1 MRDERTTRSGTTT
14 SPENEQRFHIR
25 GLLDLLA
32 EAPSYHR
39 VLNTLPQPGHPRRL
53 GIIRN
58 ARPFIVAALY
68 EHLQRPVLLVTGTA
82 RRARELADALHV
94 WLGDEERVYLFADP
108 EALPYERLP
117 WSRDT
122 RRERLAALAALHRRP
137 STAPPPLIV
146 ASVRALM
153 WKTLPPRE
161 MRLSVRTLRV
171 GDTISMRDL
180 IERLLSLGYTAAPV
194 VDSPGTFAHR
204 GGILDV
210 FPPNSRWPLRI
221 EFFGDEIDSMRYFD
235 VETQRTRS
243 DLPRPT
249 RITIAP
255 ASEALPRHAALAAR
269 RLQDLDTGTCH
280 TALAERIREEIQ
292 LLAEGNAFPQ
302 VEFYLP
308 YFYSQPATLM
318 DHLPREGLIIVED
331 GEDVRNTWL
340 DLEEQAEQVREDLLV
355 TRELPSNVARPY
367 WAWEEVR
374 PRFDHHPLW
383 VLGQSNL
390 DGHPLSESLLGDLFH
405 VPPYFGGKVR
415 HIVRSL
421 LDLRR
426 AKERVIVVSR
436 QADRLADML
445 SDAGVDTSPLVS
457 LEQPPGPGGIA
468 VVRGVLAGGFVLN
481 THREGASRVHLLT
494 DSELF
499 GFRRVQ
505 RRVRRA
511 RPTSP
516 ETFFSDVKVGDY
528 VVHVDYGI
536 GVYRG
541 LVRKNFD
548 GEEREYLEI
557 EYAHGDKLF
566 VPVYQAERLARY
578 VGPQGAPPVLN
589 RLGTADWEM
598 VKRRAKRAVAEIAKE
613 LLELYAMR
621 ATVRGHAFSP
631 DSPWQHELEASFPY
645 EETEDQI
652 RAAEEIKRD
661 MEQPR
666 PMDRLVVGDVGFGKT
681 ELAVRAAFKA
691 VMDGKQVA
699 VLVPTT
705 VLAQQHYNTFRE
717 RMAPFPVNV
726 AMLSRFLTRAQQQKV
741 IEGLKSGSVD
751 IVIGTHR
758 LLSRDVEF
766 KDLGLLI
773 IDEEQRFG
781 VVHKEKLKR
790 LRANV
795 DVLTLTATPI
805 PRTLHMSLTGIRDMS
820 TITTP
825 PEERLPVKTTVAEY
839 DEHLIRQ
846 AILRE
851 LDRGGQVYFVHN
863 RVQGI
868 EVVANHIRRIVPEA
882 RVAVAHGQMSERE
895 LERTMLAFARG
906 EIDVLVSTTIIES
919 GLDIPTAN
927 TIIIN
932 RADQFGLAQLYQLR
946 GRVGRGAVRAYA
958 YLLYDKGK
966 RLSPEARRRLQAIYE
981 ASDLGAGF
989 RIAMQDLE
997 LRGAGELLG
1006 ARQHGHIAAVGF
1018 DLYARLL
1025 AKTVQE
1031 LRERGDVEIPEAD
1044 GRSEASTLDP
1054 LPEAVHLDLPL
1065 RAGIPDAYVPD
1076 ADLRLQLYRRIAA
1089 ITGQEELADIERE
1102 LADRFGPLPEEVR
1115 DLLFVVHIKI
1125 LARRAHVDRIGQE
1138 GDRLALHRPGL
1149 ERMNWRAL
1157 ERRLPEGCTVGRR
1170 RVYVPVDVHWRTRLE
1185 RVLEEM
1191 ALW

>member
-1 MRDERTTRSGTTT
+1 MGRGSLSVSVVESQG
-14 SPENEQRFHIR
+14 EKHVFHLR
-25 GLLDLLA
+25 GALDLVS
-32 EAPSYHR
+32 EAPSYRR
-39 VLNTLPQPGHPRRL
+39 VLNAPPEPGRPRRL
-53 GIIRN
+53 GVPRT
-58 ARPFIVAALY
+58 ARPYVAAALASHLHRPLLY
-68 EHLQRPVLLVTGTA
+68 VTATSS
-82 RRARELADALHV
+82 RAREIADAV
-94 WLGDEERVYLFADP
+94 RIWLGDASRVFLFADP
-108 EALPYERLP
+108 EALPYERLV
-117 WSRDT
+117 WSADT
-122 RRERLAALAALHRRP
+122 RRDRLAALAALSRR
-137 STAPPPLIV
+137 SGFSEAPVVV
-146 ASVRALM
+146 ASARALM

-161 MRLSVRTLRV
+161 MRLSVRPLRV
-171 GDTISMRDL
+171 GDAISMHDL
-180 IERLLSLGYTAAPV
+180 IALLLSLGYTEASV
-194 VDSPGTFAHR
+194 VDSPGMFSRR

-210 FPPNSRWPLRI
+210 FPPHARWPVRL

-235 VETQRTRS
+235 VETQRTLS
-243 DLPRPT
+243 DVPRPS
-249 RITIAP
+249 RILLTP
-255 ASEALPRHAALAAR
+255 ASEALVRHAQRAAQ
-269 RLQDLDTGTCH
+269 RLHDLDLSTCH
-280 TALAERIREEIQ
+280 TALAEQIREEIA
-292 LLAEGNAFPQ
+292 LLNEGGRFPLL
-302 VEFYLP
+302 EFYLP
-308 YFYSQPATLM
+308 YFYSQPATLL
-318 DHLPREGLIIVED
+318 DHLPRESVVLVED
-331 GEDVRNTWL
+331 GEELQSVWR
-340 DLEEQAEQVREDLLV
+340 DLQEQAEHVRNDLLV
-355 TRELPSNVARPY
+355 TRELPANVVRPY
-367 WAWEEVR
+367 WTWEEIR
-374 PRFDHHPLW
+374 IRFDRVPVW
-383 VLGQSNL
+383 VLGQSDL
-390 DGHPLSESLLGDLFH
+390 DGHPLPEALLGDVFH
-405 VPPYFGGKVR
+405 AAPYFGGKVR

-421 LDLRR
+421 LELSGRR
-426 AKERVIVVSR
+426 ERVVVVSR

-445 SDAGVDTSPLVS
+445 TDAGRTIAPLAA
-457 LEQPPGPGGIA
+457 LENLPGEGGMA
-468 VVRGVLAGGFVLN
+468 VVRGVLAGGFVL
-481 THREGASRVHLLT
+481 TPHPESGGRLHLFT
-494 DSELF
+494 DKELF
-499 GFRRVQ
+499 GFRRVP
-505 RRVRRA
+505 RRVTRV
-511 RPTSP
+511 RPAAP

-536 GVYRG
+536 GIYRG
-541 LVRKNFD
+541 LVRRNFD

-578 VGPQGAPPVLN
+578 VGPHGTPPVLN
-589 RLGTADWEM
+589 RLGTADWDM
-598 VKRRAKRAVAEIAKE
+598 VKRRARRAVAEMAKE
-613 LLELYAMR
+613 LLELYARR
-621 ATVRGHAFSP
+621 AAIRGHAFSP
-631 DSPWQHELEASFPY
+631 DSPWQQELEAAFPY
-645 EETEDQI
+645 EETEDQL

-726 AMLSRFLTRAQQQKV
+726 AMLSRFLTRSQQQKV
-741 IEGLKSGSVD
+741 IEGLKAGSVD

-758 LLSRDVEF
+758 LLSNDVEF

-790 LRANV
+790 LRTSV

-820 TITTP
+820 TMTTP

-868 EVVANHIRRIVPEA
+868 AIVANQIRRIVPEA

-1025 AKTVQE
+1025 AKAVQE
-1031 LRERGDVEIPEAD
+1031 LRERGEFDLPATGETP
-1044 GRSEASTLDP
+1044 DP
-1054 LPEAVHLDLPL
+1054 LPAAVHLDLPV
-1065 RAGIPDAYVPD
+1065 RAGFPTAYVPD
-1076 ADLRLQLYRRIAA
+1076 EELRLQLYRRVAA
-1089 ITGQEELADIERE
+1089 ITDLDALTAMEQELV
-1102 LADRFGPLPEEVR
+1102 DRFGPMPEEAE
-1115 DLLFVVHIKI
+1115 DLLFVVRIKI
-1125 LARRAHVDRIGQE
+1125 LAREARVDRIGRE
-1138 GDRLALHRPGL
+1138 GDRLALHRSDLDRPD
-1149 ERMNWRAL
+1149 WRTL
-1157 ERRLPEGCTVGRR
+1157 ERRLPEGCRVGRR
-1170 RVYVPVDVHWRTRLE
+1170 RVYIPIDAHWRSRLE
-1185 RVLEEM
+1185 RVLEG
-1191 ALW
+1191 LRRW

>member
-1 MRDERTTRSGTTT
+1 MGNGSGLASAVGTQQSNRET
-14 SPENEQRFHIR
+14 FHLR
-25 GLLDLLA
+25 GTLDVLREVPA
-32 EAPSYHR
+32 YRR
-39 VLNTLPQPGHPRRL
+39 VLNIIPEPGRPRRL
-53 GIIRN
+53 GLLRT
-58 ARPFIVAALY
+58 ARPYLAAALAT
-68 EHLQRPVLLVTGTA
+68 HLHRPLLYVTGTTS
-82 RRARELADALHV
+82 RAREVADLV
-94 WLGDEERVYLFADP
+94 RIWLGDSDRVFLFADP
-108 EALPYERLP
+108 EALPYERLA

-122 RRERLAALAALHRRP
+122 RRERLAALAALTRR
-137 STAPPPLIV
+137 SGLSSSPLVI
-146 ASVRALM
+146 ASARALM

-161 MRLSVRTLRV
+161 MRLAVRTLRV
-171 GDTISMRDL
+171 GDVIPMHDL
-180 IERLLSLGYTAAPV
+180 VALLLSLGYVETSV
-194 VDSPGTFAHR
+194 VDSPGTFSRR

-210 FPPNSRWPLRI
+210 FPPHSRWPLRV
-221 EFFGDEIDSMRYFD
+221 EFFGDEIDSLRYFD
-235 VETQRTRS
+235 VETQRTLS

-249 RITIAP
+249 RMTLTP
-255 ASEALPRHAALAAR
+255 ASEALIRHGRLAAQ
-269 RLQDLDTGTCH
+269 RLRDLDLSTCH
-280 TALAERIREEIQ
+280 SALAEKIREEIQ
-292 LLAEGNAFPQ
+292 HLQEGIGFPL

-308 YFYSQPATLM
+308 YFYSHPATLL
-318 DHLPREGLIIVED
+318 DHLPSEIVILVED
-331 GEDVRNTWL
+331 GEELRSVWL
-340 DLEEQAEQVREDLLV
+340 DLEEQAEQVRNDLLV
-355 TRELPSNVARPY
+355 TRELPSNVKRAY
-367 WAWEEVR
+367 WTWDEVR
-374 PRFDHHPLW
+374 PRFDRYPVW
-383 VLGQSNL
+383 VLGQSDL
-390 DGHPLSESLLGDLFH
+390 DGHPLTEALLGDVFH
-405 VPPYFGGKVR
+405 APSYFGGKVR
-415 HIVRSL
+415 YIVRSL

-426 AKERVIVVSR
+426 ERARVVVVSR

-445 SDAGVDTSPLVS
+445 SDAGVVTVPLPA
-457 LEQPPGPGGIA
+457 LETPPAAGGIA
-468 VVRGVLAGGFVLN
+468 LVRGVVTGGFVLVN
-481 THREGASRVHLLT
+481 RGAPAAEFHLLT
-494 DSELF
+494 DTELF

-505 RRVRRA
+505 RRVTRA
-511 RPTSP
+511 RPTAP

-528 VVHVDYGI
+528 VVHVDHGI
-536 GVYRG
+536 GIYRG
-541 LVRKNFD
+541 LVRRNFD

-557 EYAHGDKLF
+557 EYARGDKLF
-566 VPVYQAERLARY
+566 VPVYQADRLSRY
-578 VGPQGAPPVLN
+578 VGPQGTPPVLN
-589 RLGTADWEM
+589 RLGTADWEL

-613 LLELYAMR
+613 LLELYARR
-621 ATVRGHAFSP
+621 ATIRGHAFSP
-631 DSPWQHELEASFPY
+631 DSPWQQELEASFPY
-645 EETEDQI
+645 EETEDQL

-717 RMAPFPVNV
+717 RMASFPVNV
-726 AMLSRFLTRAQQQKV
+726 AMLSRFLTRSQQQKV
-741 IEGLKSGSVD
+741 IEGLRTGSVD

-758 LLSRDVEF
+758 LLSKDVEF

-790 LRANV
+790 LRASV

-839 DEHLIRQ
+839 DERLIRQ

-868 EVVANHIRRIVPEA
+868 EIVANQIRRIVPEA

-966 RLSPEARRRLQAIYE
+966 RLSPEARRRLHAIYE

-989 RIAMQDLE
+989 RIALQDLE

-1025 AKTVQE
+1025 AKAVQE
-1031 LRERGDVEIPEAD
+1031 LREQGELDLPGPTEE
-1044 GRSEASTLDP
+1044 SHLDP
-1054 LPEAVHLDLPL
+1054 LPAAVHMDLPL
-1065 RAGIPDAYVPD
+1065 QAGIPTTYIPNDE
-1076 ADLRLQLYRRIAA
+1076 LRLQLYRRIASIA
-1089 ITGQEELADIERE
+1089 DEDALVAMQQELV
-1102 LADRFGPLPEEVR
+1102 DRFGPLPREVE
-1115 DLLFVVHIKI
+1115 DLLFVVRVKI
-1125 LARRAHVDRIGQE
+1125 LARQAQVERIGQE
-1138 GDRLALHRPGL
+1138 GDRLALHRADL
-1149 ERMNWRAL
+1149 DRLNWRAL
-1157 ERRLPEGCTVGRR
+1157 ERRLPEGCLVGRR
-1170 RVYVPVDVHWRTRLE
+1170 RVYVPVDEHWRSRLV
-1185 RVLEEM
+1185 RVLEE
-1191 ALW
+1191 LRGW